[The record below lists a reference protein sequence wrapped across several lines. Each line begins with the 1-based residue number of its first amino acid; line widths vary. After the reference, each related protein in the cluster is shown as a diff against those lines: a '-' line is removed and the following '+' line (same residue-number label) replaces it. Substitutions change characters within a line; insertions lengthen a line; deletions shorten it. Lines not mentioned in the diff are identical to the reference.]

1 MVVWPDPALANDLL
15 PPHLSARRPRP
26 SRRGYGGGPDL
37 SRGGGSSLPFLS
49 MAAAQP
55 RGGDAMLLPVVQGR
69 LEAAAEA
76 EAHAAAEEER
86 GAAQRFSDAQYYFS
100 CELKNKVQ
108 MISMATRDRRGGGKQ
123 HG

>member
-1 MVVWPDPALANDLL
+1 MVVWPDPALATDLL
-15 PPHLSARRPRP
+15 LPHLSARRPRP

-55 RGGDAMLLPVVQGR
+55 RGGDAVLLPVVQGW

-76 EAHAAAEEER
+76 EAHAAAEER
-86 GAAQRFSDAQYYFS
+86 GAAQRFSDVQYYFS

-108 MISMATRDRRGGGKQ
+108 MISMATRDRRGGDKQ
-123 HG
+123 HE